1 MLLCMLR
8 LHPLLRSNQRPRGLP
23 TISLFLSN
31 VVAVAIVSQSRMGFT
46 ETTEVANNLLIDRTE
61 KRAWL
66 CIDVAF
72 SVFVFGESL
81 SDLPISKAV
90 PYLEGAKGEEG
101 GGRSINH
108 KELVPPIRIWVPP
121 KKGGTPFVS
130 HEDGMVVPL

>member
-121 KKGGTPFVS
+121 KKRTPFVS
-130 HEDGMVVPL
+130 HEDGMVVLL